1 MAVNVRKA
9 QKSGKADHGDI
20 RRLGVLVEAVHGDVR
35 LVAEQYGSIKQTL
48 DTHTDMIGSIKE
60 DVEVIKMDIEFI
72 KTAVKKKVDIDE
84 FSALERRVALL
95 ERRR

>member
-1 MAVNVRKA
+1 MKA
-9 QKSGKADHGDI
+9 QKIRKSRKADHGDI
-20 RRLGVLVEAVHGDVR
+20 RRIGVLVEAVHDDVR